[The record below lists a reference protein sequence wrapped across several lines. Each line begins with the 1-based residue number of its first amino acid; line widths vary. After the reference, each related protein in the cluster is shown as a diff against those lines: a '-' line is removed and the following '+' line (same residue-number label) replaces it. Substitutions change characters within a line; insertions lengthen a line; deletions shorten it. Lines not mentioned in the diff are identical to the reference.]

1 MTLAP
6 VPPPPANASTVPSL
20 ATLSPLDRVGR
31 ALAELRRGA
40 PVAVV
45 GPGDAVLA
53 AAAEGADADVLA
65 RLVAVGEGT
74 AVPELVMTTRRAAV
88 LNLGAAGPGAV
99 RLRLPEGLTE
109 DRLRRLAD
117 PTEAD
122 PVPVPAGSTVEPV
135 AADSGAGAAVVLA
148 KLARLLPAVVVVPC
162 PAPALEAMSWAR
174 SRDIMAVAAE
184 EVVAHHETAAR
195 ALRPVSEARVPL
207 AGAEETR
214 VIAFRPDDGG
224 IEHLAIVIGRPD
236 SSAPVLTRLHS
247 ECFTGDILGSLRCD
261 CGEQLRGAIEVISR
275 EGAGVLLYLAQEGR
289 GIGLVNKLRAYT
301 LQDGGLDTVD
311 ANEQLGFDDDERLY
325 SPAAEMLRHLGYT
338 RVRLLTNNPRKVSA
352 LARHRIQVVERV
364 PHSFPANEHNVG
376 YLRAKARRS
385 GHLF

>member
-6 VPPPPANASTVPSL
+6 VSPPSADVSAAPSPAS
-20 ATLSPLDRVGR
+20 LSPLDRVGR

-40 PVAVV
+40 PVVVV
-45 GPGDAVLA
+45 GPSDAVLA
-53 AAAEGADADVLA
+53 AAAEGADARVMA
-65 RLVAVGEGT
+65 RLTALSEGGG
-74 AVPELVMTTRRAAV
+74 VPDLVMTTRRAAV
-88 LNLGAAGPGAV
+88 LNLGAPGPGAV
-99 RLRLPEGLTE
+99 RLRLPQGLTE

-122 PVPVPAGSTVEPV
+122 PVPVPSGSTVEPV
-135 AADSGAGAAVVLA
+135 AAESGAGAAVVLA
-148 KLARLLPAVVVVPC
+148 KLARLLPAVVAVPC
-162 PAPALEAMSWAR
+162 PVSALEAMAWAR
-174 SRDIMAVAAE
+174 AREIMAVAAE

-195 ALRPVSEARVPL
+195 ALRPVGEARVPL

-224 IEHLAIVIGRPD
+224 IEHLAIVIGRPNPGD
-236 SSAPVLTRLHS
+236 LVLTRLHS

-261 CGEQLRGAIEVISR
+261 CGEQLRGAIDVISR

-325 SPAAEMLRHLGYT
+325 SPAAEMLRHLGFT

>member
-1 MTLAP
+1 LT
-6 VPPPPANASTVPSL
+6 
-20 ATLSPLDRVGR
+20 PLDRVGR

-40 PVAVV
+40 WVVVFGPSDAVV
-45 GPGDAVLA
+45 A
-53 AAAEGADADVLA
+53 AAAEDADTGLLA
-65 RLVAVGEGT
+65 RLAAVGESTEG
-74 AVPELVMTTRRAAV
+74 PDLLMTTRRASV
-88 LNLGAAGPGAV
+88 LYLAAPGTGAV
-99 RLRLPEGLTE
+99 RLRLPGGLTE

-117 PTEAD
+117 PTTAD
-122 PVPVPAGSTVEPV
+122 PVPVPPGSSVEPV
-135 AADSGAGAAVVLA
+135 PAGSGAGAAVVLA
-148 KLARLLPAVVVVPC
+148 KLARLLPAVVAVPC
-162 PAPALEAMSWAR
+162 PVPALEAPEWAR
-174 SRDIMAVAAE
+174 ARDIMAVAAE
-184 EVVAHHETAAR
+184 DVVAHHETAAR
-195 ALRPVSEARVPL
+195 ALRPVAAARVPL
-207 AGAEETR
+207 AGAEDTR

-224 IEHLAIVIGRPD
+224 IEHLAIVVGHPD
-236 SSAPVLTRLHS
+236 PDKPVLTRLHS

-261 CGEQLRGAIEVISR
+261 CGEQLRGAIDVISR

-301 LQDGGLDTVD
+301 LQDDGLDTVD

-325 SPAAEMLRHLGYT
+325 SPAAEMLRHLGFT

-364 PHSFPANEHNVG
+364 PHSFPANEYNVG